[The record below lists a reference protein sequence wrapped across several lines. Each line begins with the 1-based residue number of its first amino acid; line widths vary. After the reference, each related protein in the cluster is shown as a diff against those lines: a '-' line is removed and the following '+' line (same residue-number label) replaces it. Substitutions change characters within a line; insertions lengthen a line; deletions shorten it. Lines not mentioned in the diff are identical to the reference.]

1 MASNDNN
8 KRKIEEAES
17 SVAVMKRLQ
26 FSDDDR
32 CDNSSGESE
41 EKELEAEMEEEEV
54 SSEESSMNQLDTLM
68 EKLMAKR
75 GRDLF
80 FSNDGNTSLMESEP
94 RSPETHSS
102 RVCSDPDNSDD
113 DDDDFWM

>member
-17 SVAVMKRLQ
+17 SVVVMKRLR

-32 CDNSSGESE
+32 CDNSSGELE
-41 EKELEAEMEEEEV
+41 EKELEVEMEEEV
-54 SSEESSMNQLDTLM
+54 SSEESSMNQLNTLK
-68 EKLMAKR
+68 EKLMAKH
-75 GRDLF
+75 GHDLF
-80 FSNDGNTSLMESEP
+80 FSNDGNTSSMESEP
-94 RSPETHSS
+94 HSPETHSS